1 MKIFLLSLVSI
12 TWLSAF
18 TQWDSSRVT
27 IARDSLGVPHIFG
40 KTDAD
45 VSYGLAWAHAED
57 NFKDIQYVLLTGKG
71 LLGKAIGKD
80 GAKADYAA
88 ALLRCRDIAEEKQN
102 TLAPAFRK
110 VLDGYIRGINDYAK
124 LHPEEVLVKKAF
136 PATITDYLSAVS
148 FSLCIISGADKVIG
162 NVMGNKATVIP
173 GFQIGGSNAFAIHPS
188 KTTTGEAFL
197 AINSHQP
204 LEGPVAW
211 YEAHLSSDEGL
222 NIIGALFPGGATVFA
237 GVNEHLGWA
246 HTVNMM
252 DKIDVFQLKMNKK
265 NDQYEFD
272 GNWLPLEKRKVKLR
286 VKGIPFPIGK
296 SVYWSKYGATVKTDQ
311 GVFSI
316 RLTANQDVK
325 AVEQWWLMNKARNFS
340 EFYEAISMQGL
351 PMMNIVYADR
361 YDTIFYVSGG
371 KMPVRNNSSIYTW
384 SSTVPGN
391 TSSTLWEKFHTL
403 ADLPQLLNPAPGYV
417 YNTNHS
423 PFLATAPGS
432 NPDPSKYD
440 ITSGY
445 ETYHNNRSYRLQ
457 QMIGQFDKVDYPSFK
472 MMKYDKKL
480 PTPLQYPVNTDTLFL
495 LDPAEDTA
503 TGAILKSLQTWD
515 RMADTSSEGAAA
527 FLQLYHMI
535 NERRQGSGGDV
546 LYKKDIYEML
556 TQISSYQR
564 KYFGKVGVTL
574 GELQRHSRG
583 NKDYPS
589 WGLPD
594 VLMAMHS
601 KPQADGRYK
610 VIAGESFIQLVR
622 FPKNA
627 LPIIES
633 INCYGA
639 SSKPGS
645 RHYND
650 QMELYL
656 QQKPRLVSLDKQTV
670 LKNAE
675 QVYNPPTV
683 K

>member
-1 MKIFLLSLVSI
+1 MKIILLSVVLMVWS
-12 TWLSAF
+12 SAF
-18 TQWDSSRVT
+18 SQWDSTKVT

-45 VSYGLAWAHAED
+45 VAYGLAWAHAED
-57 NFKDIQYVLLTGKG
+57 DFKDIQYVLLSGKG
-71 LLGKAIGKD
+71 MLGKAIGKE

-88 ALLRCRDIAEEKQN
+88 ALLRCRDIAKEKQH
-102 TLAPAFRK
+102 TLTPAFRK
-110 VLDGYIRGINDYAK
+110 VLDAYINGINDYAR

-136 PATITDYLSAVS
+136 PANITDYLSAVS

-162 NVMGNKATVIP
+162 NVMGNKAQVIP
-173 GFQIGGSNAFAIHPS
+173 GFQSGGSNAFAIHPA
-188 KTTTGEAFL
+188 KTSTGEAFL

-211 YEAHLSSDEGL
+211 YEAHLQSEEGL

-252 DKIDVFQLKMNKK
+252 DKIDVFQLKMNKE

-286 VKGIPFPIGK
+286 VKGIPVRIGRAA
-296 SVYWSKYGATVKTDQ
+296 YWSKYGATVKTAQ

-325 AVEQWWLMNKARNFS
+325 AVEQWWRMNKARNFS
-340 EFYEAISMQGL
+340 EFYEAISLQGL

-371 KMPVRNNSSIYTW
+371 KMPLRNNSKEFQW

-391 TSSTLWEKFHTL
+391 TSSTLWEKFHSL
-403 ADLPQLLNPAPGYV
+403 PELPQLLNPPPGYV

-432 NPDPSKYD
+432 NIDPTRYD

-445 ETYHNNRSYRLQ
+445 ETYHNNRSYRFQ
-457 QMIGQFDKVDYPSFK
+457 EMISQYDKVDYASFK
-472 MMKYDKKL
+472 KMKYDKQL
-480 PTPLQYPVNTDTLFL
+480 PAPLQYSVNTDTLFL
-495 LDPAEDTA
+495 LDPAADSA
-503 TGAILKSLQTWD
+503 TGAILKTLQTWD
-515 RMADTSSEGAAA
+515 RMADTSSQGAAV
-527 FLQLYHMI
+527 FLQFYQFV
-535 NERRQGSGGDV
+535 NERPSGSRRNI
-546 LYKKDIYEML
+546 LTKEDIYSIL
-556 TQISSYQR
+556 SRINDYQR
-564 KYFGKVGVTL
+564 RYFGKTGITL

-594 VLMAMHS
+594 VLMAMYS
-601 KPQADGRYK
+601 KPQPDGRYR
-610 VIAGESFIQLVR
+610 VMAGESFIQLVR
-622 FPKNA
+622 FPKNG

-656 QQKPRLVSLDKQTV
+656 QEKPRLVSLDKQTV

-675 QVYNPPTV
+675 TIYNPPAL

>member
-1 MKIFLLSLVSI
+1 MKIFLVSVFLMV
-12 TWLSAF
+12 TGSTSA
-18 TQWDSSRVT
+18 QWDSTKLT

-45 VSYGLAWAHAED
+45 VAYGLAWAHAED

-102 TLAPAFRK
+102 TLDPAFRK
-110 VLDGYIRGINDYAK
+110 VLDSYIRGINDYART
-124 LHPEEVLVKKAF
+124 HRNEVLVDKAF
-136 PATITDYLSAVS
+136 PATITDYLAAVS

-162 NVMGNKATVIP
+162 NVMGNKATVLP
-173 GFQIGGSNAFAIHPS
+173 GFQSGGSNAFAIHPS

-211 YEAHLSSDEGL
+211 YEAHLKSDEGL

-252 DKIDVFQLKMNKK
+252 DKIDVFQLKMNRD
-265 NDQYEFD
+265 NDHYEFD
-272 GNWLPLEKRKVKLR
+272 GNWLPLEKRKVKLK
-286 VKGIPFPIGK
+286 VKGIPVRIGK
-296 SVYWSKYGATVKTDQ
+296 AAYWSKYGATVKTEQ

-325 AVEQWWLMNKARNFS
+325 AVEQWWRMNKAANFN
-340 EFYEAISMQGL
+340 EFYSAISMQAL

-371 KMPVRNNSSIYTW
+371 KMPVRNNNPDYQW
-384 SSTVPGN
+384 SATVPGN
-391 TSSTLWEKFHTL
+391 TSSTLWETFHSIS
-403 ADLPQLLNPAPGYV
+403 DLPQLINPTPGYL

-432 NPDPSKYD
+432 NLDGSRFD
-440 ITSGY
+440 GTSGY
-445 ETYHNNRSYRLQ
+445 ETYHNNRSYRFQ
-457 QMIGQFDKVDYPSFK
+457 EMISTHEKVDYPAFRR
-472 MMKYDKKL
+472 MKYDKQL

-495 LDPAEDTA
+495 LDPAEDSATA
-503 TGAILKSLQTWD
+503 DVLGILQKWD
-515 RMADTSSEGAAA
+515 RMADPASQGAAV
-527 FLQLYHMI
+527 FLQFYHYV
-535 NERRQGSGGDV
+535 NEKLSGSRRTM
-546 LYKKDIYEML
+546 LTKKDIHEIL
-556 TQISSYQR
+556 LRITNYQR
-564 KYFGKVGVTL
+564 KYFGRTGITL

-583 NKDYPS
+583 SKDYPS

-601 KPQADGRYK
+601 KQQPDGRYR
-610 VIAGESFIQLVR
+610 VTHGESFIQLVR
-622 FPKNA
+622 FPKNE

-639 SSKPGS
+639 SARPDS

-656 QQKPRLVSLDKQTV
+656 QEKPRPVSWDKQTI
-670 LKNAE
+670 LKHAE
-675 QVYNPPTV
+675 RIYNPPAW

>member
-1 MKIFLLSLVSI
+1 MKIFLISIALMVSES
-12 TWLSAF
+12 TFS
-18 TQWDSSRVT
+18 QWDSSKLT

-40 KTDAD
+40 KTDAN
-45 VSYGLAWAHAED
+45 VAYGLAWAHAED

-71 LLGKAIGKD
+71 LLGKAIGKE

-88 ALLRCRDIAEEKQN
+88 ALLRCREIAIEKQR
-102 TLAPAFRK
+102 TLAPEFRK
-110 VLDGYIRGINDYAK
+110 VLDGYISGINAYAK
-124 LHPEEVLVKKAF
+124 SHPEEILVRKAF
-136 PATITDYLSAVS
+136 PATITDYLAAVS

-162 NVMGNKATVIP
+162 NVMGNKAAIIP
-173 GFQIGGSNAFAIHPS
+173 GFESGGSNAFAIHPS

-211 YEAHLSSDEGL
+211 YEAHLQSDEGL

-252 DKIDVFQLKMNKK
+252 DKIDVFQLKMNKG

-272 GNWLPLEKRKVKLR
+272 GSWLPLEKKKVKLR
-286 VKGIPFPIGK
+286 VKGVPVRIGK
-296 SVYWSKYGATVKTDQ
+296 YAYWSKYGATVKTSR

-316 RLTANQDVK
+316 RLTANQDIK
-325 AVEQWWLMNKARNFS
+325 AVEQWWRMNRARNFS
-340 EFYEAISMQGL
+340 EFYRALSMQGL

-371 KMPVRNNSSIYTW
+371 KMPIRNKGSEYLW

-391 TSSTLWEKFHTL
+391 TSSTLWETYHEL
-403 ADLPQLLNPAPGYV
+403 PELPQLLNPTPGYV

-423 PFLATAPGS
+423 PFLATAPAA
-432 NPDPSKYD
+432 NIDPSKYD
-440 ITSGY
+440 RTSGY
-445 ETYHNNRSYRLQ
+445 ETYHNNRSYRFQ
-457 QMIGQFDKVDYPSFK
+457 EMIGTYEKVDYPSFK
-472 MMKYDKKL
+472 KMKYDKQL
-480 PTPLQYPVNTDTLFL
+480 PTPLQYPVNTDTLFM
-495 LDPAEDTA
+495 LDPLGDTA
-503 TGAILKSLQTWD
+503 TAALLNILQSWN
-515 RMADTSSEGAAA
+515 RVADTASKGAAA
-527 FLQLYHMI
+527 FLQFYHLV
-535 NERRQGSGGDV
+535 NGSVYGNGRTD
-546 LYKKDIYEML
+546 LTKKDIYEIL
-556 TQISSYQR
+556 TRISDYQR
-564 KYFGKVGVTL
+564 KYFGRIGITL

-583 NKDYPS
+583 SKDYPS

-601 KPQADGRYK
+601 KPQPDGRYR
-610 VIAGESFIQLVR
+610 VMAGESFIQLVR
-622 FPKNA
+622 FPKNG

-639 SSKPGS
+639 SAKPGS

-650 QMELYL
+650 QMERYL
-656 QQKPRLVSLDKQTV
+656 QENPRPVSLDKQTV
-670 LKNAE
+670 LKTAE
-675 QVYNPPTV
+675 RIYNPPV
-683 K
+683 IN